1 MILSKRCIYG
11 IQAAI
16 YVAAHTPA
24 APADRRAGAET
35 STPETSVPDDRATG
49 APQYIQI
56 AQIASKLNISFH
68 LLTKVLQRFTQAGI
82 MSSYRGPHGGVLLA
96 KHPEEITLYDLITT
110 IDTNSV
116 FTSCILGLP
125 GCGKDEPC
133 PAHESW
139 IQVRGKFNAIATT
152 TTLAK
157 LAANADQLNK
167 RIADMELALGNHH
180 LHEHHGTQ
188 DERSSSGAL
197 QAKLA

>member
-16 YVAAHTPA
+16 YVAAQTAAECAYP
-24 APADRRAGAET
+24 APA
-35 STPETSVPDDRATG
+35 
-49 APQYIQI
+49 QYIQI
-56 AQIASKLNISFH
+56 AQIATKLNISFH

-96 KHPEEITLYDLITT
+96 RKAEEITLYDLITV

-125 GCGKDEPC
+125 GCGKDDPC

-139 IQVRGKFNAIATT
+139 VQVRAKFNTIATS
-152 TTLAK
+152 TTLAM

-167 RIADMELALGNHH
+167 RIAEMERIAH
-180 LHEHHGTQ
+180 
-188 DERSSSGAL
+188 ERSGATEEKE
-197 QAKLA
+197 ALAT